1 MTRTF
6 NPNLLQMPIFRTLD
20 IAVPVLTPLVN
31 FDQLIS
37 LMTGL
42 PRGTVDNIVN
52 NVHLVNNFLS
62 TPGATKVS
70 EKNFLFVEQSF
81 RFSVDAFNHHGE
93 SIGDDALLHHAKIGD
108 QSALRELD
116 ESLPNGSAVQ
126 PQSLPNVRQTGE
138 SHRVSFVGSTRETRK
153 CSFFSSIVEL
163 RLFFL
168 RSNWTFSPV

>member
-1 MTRTF
+1 MTKTF
-6 NPNLLQMPIFRTLD
+6 NPNLLQMPVFRTLD

-70 EKNFLFVEQSF
+70 RTKKFIFFFVERNSSLVF
-81 RFSVDAFNHHGE
+81 AVDALDH
-93 SIGDDALLHHAKIGD
+93 DD
-108 QSALRELD
+108 E
-116 ESLPNGSAVQ
+116 PFGSDA
-126 PQSLPNVRQTGE
+126 
-138 SHRVSFVGSTRETRK
+138 
-153 CSFFSSIVEL
+153 
-163 RLFFL
+163 FL
-168 RSNWTFSPV
+168 YDA